1 MHLLITALWASKHT
15 IAGYDVM
22 IFRRYLCQINR
33 MVMRI
38 EMEPPGK
45 NSTQPAVATLSSRY
59 FIIRHTSTTQGA
71 LIGSCEENKP
81 INIPKSKRSEMT
93 EN

>member
-1 MHLLITALWASKHT
+1 
-15 IAGYDVM
+15 
-22 IFRRYLCQINR
+22 

-45 NSTQPAVATLSSRY
+45 HSTQPAVPLSSRY

-71 LIGSCEENKP
+71 LIGSCEEKKP
-81 INIPKSKRSEMT
+81 INIPKSKCSEMA